1 MKRILTLTMLGLL
14 LSVLPAHGF
23 YKWRTMPERT
33 RTGPNGETLIW
44 CIVENGDT
52 MPCYTVSRY
61 WVYPKRTF
69 RTKRQERAYW
79 RLVRDVKV
87 ALPVVEY
94 IEQVMRETNDTLM
107 KMPTKR
113 ERDRYMAHFEK
124 RIYKNNYDA
133 MSKLTLRQ
141 GMLVMR
147 LLDRDMDQTSYS
159 IIRGYRGPIRAGF
172 YQLFARLLGANL
184 KQKFGDGKN
193 DAVIEEIINMVE
205 SGQL

>member
-1 MKRILTLTMLGLL
+1 MKKIIFILLLTLAA
-14 LSVLPAHGF
+14 LPASAF
-23 YKWRTMPERT
+23 YSWRTRPKAT
-33 RTGPNGETLIW
+33 KTGPNGETLVW

-52 MPCYTVSRY
+52 MPVYEIARY

-69 RTKRQERAYW
+69 KNRRQEKAYW

-87 ALPVVEY
+87 ALPVVAY
-94 IEQVMRETNDTLM
+94 IEEVMRETNDTLM
-107 KMPTKR
+107 KMPSKR

-147 LLDRDMDQTSYS
+147 LLDRDLDQTSYA
-159 IIRGYRGPIRAGF
+159 IIRGYRGRIRAGF

-193 DAVIEEIINMVE
+193 DALIEEIINMVE
-205 SGQL
+205 AGQL

>member
-1 MKRILTLTMLGLL
+1 MKKIIFILLLTLAA
-14 LSVLPAHGF
+14 LPASAF
-23 YKWRTMPERT
+23 YSWRTRPKAT
-33 RTGPNGETLIW
+33 KTGPNGETLVW

-52 MPCYTVSRY
+52 MPVYEIARY

-69 RTKRQERAYW
+69 KNRRQEKAYW

-87 ALPVVEY
+87 ALPVVAY
-94 IEQVMRETNDTLM
+94 IEEVMRETNDTLM
-107 KMPTKR
+107 KMPSKR

-147 LLDRDMDQTSYS
+147 LLDRDLDQTSYS
-159 IIRGYRGPIRAGF
+159 IIRGYRGRIRAGF

-193 DAVIEEIINMVE
+193 DALIEEIINMVE
-205 SGQL
+205 AGQL